1 VLSGSIQVKQVDK
14 VLEIGMSLTE
24 WGSRGISTRR
34 KMLKAGRVRP
44 QSGTIEAHQLKIA
57 VLAPIS
63 ALLHDSDTGFPSS
76 KSRSNQR
83 DPVTYGALHMK
94 LHDHYCVWKK
104 RRMKKNPA
112 TPAERRQNSKR
123 RRRSITREGEQTC
136 GTRETR
142 YPVQFRSSRPYLYG
156 ALAPFARVNPIFSP
170 EIPPLSLCTSLQLYG
185 TF

>member
-63 ALLHDSDTGFPSS
+63 VLLHDSGTGFPSS

-94 LHDHYCVWKK
+94 LQRPLLCLEKETHEEEPSHAGGEETEFKTKK
-104 RRMKKNPA
+104 TVHHKGRRADMW
-112 TPAERRQNSKR
+112 NSGD
-123 RRRSITREGEQTC
+123 TVP
-136 GTRETR
+136 GTV
-142 YPVQFRSSRPYLYG
+142 PKF
-156 ALAPFARVNPIFSP
+156 
-170 EIPPLSLCTSLQLYG
+170 
-185 TF
+185 